1 MFLKRAV
8 VRGRTLSIQTMCV
21 ASNPGTVDLPFGLE
35 HVAPRYRVSLRA
47 VLSLSNTAAPINP
60 RKRIRSDDETNLGS
74 GPPRVMGSITP
85 L

>member
-1 MFLKRAV
+1 MFLRRAV
-8 VRGRTLSIQTMCV
+8 VRGRTLPIQTMLRRIK
-21 ASNPGTVDLPFGLE
+21 SRNRRPSIRFGTL
-35 HVAPRYRVSLRA
+35 APRYRVSLRA

-74 GPPRVMGSITP
+74 GAPRVMGSITP